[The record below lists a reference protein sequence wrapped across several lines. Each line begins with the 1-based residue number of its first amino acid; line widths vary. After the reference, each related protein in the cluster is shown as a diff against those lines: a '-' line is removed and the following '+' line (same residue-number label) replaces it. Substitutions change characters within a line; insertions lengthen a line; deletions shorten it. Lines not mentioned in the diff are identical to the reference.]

1 RARISPPTSVAA
13 RRDARK
19 LRVAAMTSFTS
30 QTALSGGA
38 EPEDVGSTLVSA
50 GLFEV
55 LGVRP
60 ELGRGFVP
68 ADEQEDEPRVAVISH
83 GLWQRRFGGDA
94 GALGRPMGVDGR
106 GGTLVGGVPAGFP
119 LPPGAGGRAPLAPPR
134 PQAPGRRFHL

>member
-38 EPEDVGSTLVSA
+38 EPEDVGSTLASA

-60 ELGRGFVP
+60 TLGRGFVP
-68 ADEQEDEPRVAVISH
+68 ADEQEDEPRVAVVSH

-94 GALGRPMGVDGR
+94 RALGRTLLLDGR
-106 GGTLVGGVPAGFP
+106 GVALVGVV
-119 LPPGAGGRAPLAPPR
+119 PPR
-134 PQAPGRRFHL
+134 FRFPTGPGL